1 MTPAKRGPFKDLIDI
16 QEQMNQLLEEGLAHS
31 GSEELRAG
39 QWVPPVDIYETP
51 ENLVINVELPGLGPS
66 DVILELKD
74 NRLTL
79 AGERKFLG
87 ATSGENYLM
96 AERAYGPFRRS
107 FSMSNNIDGGK
118 ITAKFNNGI
127 LEINLAKKEES
138 KSRSIPVQTD

>member
-39 QWVPPVDIYETP
+39 EWVPPVDIYETP
-51 ENLVINVELPGLGPS
+51 DNLVINVELPGLGPG

-79 AGERKFLG
+79 AGKRKFPSE
-87 ATSGENYLM
+87 TSRENYLM
-96 AERAYGPFRRS
+96 AERAHGSFRRS
-107 FSMSNNIDGGK
+107 FSMSNNIDGEK
-118 ITAKFNNGI
+118 ITAKFSNGI